1 MRFLTKKS
9 KTQNKGFFMTL
20 KLLKWIGIMIVVSI
34 AQWLLFL
41 ARGHTMNEI
50 WQEL

>member
-1 MRFLTKKS
+1 MNLA
-9 KTQNKGFFMTL
+9 
-20 KLLKWIGIMIVVSI
+20 KWVAVMVVLSI